1 MPDAAK
7 KMPPTDFNPIAD
19 TTRRAEIVGLLKR
32 AVLTG
37 QLEPG
42 QKVNELRIAEQ
53 MRVSRAP
60 LREAIRELVQEG
72 ILTSIPY
79 AGTFVIDVTARD
91 IDDAYSLNKVL
102 DEFAIERT
110 WPNRDQRFFDELDR
124 RHEAVKRA
132 TRERDTTQ
140 QIEKALQLHGLIYEW
155 ADNSVLLET
164 WQRLTSRLQMYFALH
179 QRARNEAVPSED
191 VHEDYVR
198 LLKGNNMRAAQK
210 HAREHIDLDFEE
222 LISYARSLEARSA
235 VAGKSGAKSK
245 ARPAGNR

>member
-1 MPDAAK
+1 MPKPISARSPIPPAA
-7 KMPPTDFNPIAD
+7 PRSSRLI
-19 TTRRAEIVGLLKR
+19 KR

-60 LREAIRELVQEG
+60 LREAIRELVQQG
-72 ILTSIPY
+72 LLTSIPY
-79 AGTFVIDVTARD
+79 AGTFVIDVTAKD
-91 IDDAYSLNKVL
+91 IEDAYSLNKVL

-110 WPNRDQRFFDELDR
+110 WPNRDKGFLDELDL
-124 RHEAVKRA
+124 RHAAVKRA
-132 TRERDTTQ
+132 TREQDTTQ
-140 QIEKALQLHGLIYEW
+140 QIEKALQLHGLIHEW

-179 QRARNEAVPSED
+179 QRARKEPVPSED
-191 VHEDYVR
+191 LHEDYVR

-210 HAREHIDLDFEE
+210 HAREHIDMDFEE
-222 LISYARSLEARSA
+222 LIAYARSLEERSA
-235 VAGKSGAKSK
+235 APGSRGMKSR